1 MLAREYAFGGG
12 EQAEDDGGFFIG
24 EAGLDDEATELD
36 FAPGSA
42 AALGV
47 SGALH
52 LHQVAPTMVRARWS
66 SLAV

>member
-1 MLAREYAFGGG
+1 MRAVQDAFGGG
-12 EQAEDDGGFFIG
+12 EQAEDDGGFLIG
-24 EAGLDDEATELD
+24 QPGLDNEAAELD

-52 LHQVAPTMVRARWS
+52 LN
-66 SLAV
+66 